1 MDQEQK
7 SYKFM
12 KEVIKKKK
20 IDRKGICI
28 RIAVFFASA
37 VLFGVV
43 AAIAFTIAEPRADRA
58 INGEEQGV
66 RVDLSNDEEPTP
78 TPEPSEVSETQ
89 TAVSSQSQETE
100 TQTDGQQENG
110 TAMGLAEYQSLYTDM
125 LEIAETPKRA
135 IVTVIG
141 ITSQMD
147 YFNQNYESRQ
157 QISGLLVAQNGQDLY
172 ILTEYRVVE
181 NVERI
186 QVTFW
191 DGKMIDATYQKHDPA
206 TGLTVL
212 KASAEDLEQ
221 STRDGMEIAPL
232 GNSYTVK
239 QGEPILA
246 LGSPM
251 GYSDAVAFGVV
262 TSVTNR
268 ISTIDTEYSLLT
280 TDIIGTQA
288 GSGILV
294 NLEGEIVGVIAQ
306 SYSLGENIVTGVA
319 ISQVKELIENLIA
332 NAQLP
337 YIGIKGQDVTSDIAD
352 KNGIPKGVLIDQVQQ
367 DSPAMLSGLKE
378 YDVIVKFGE
387 EKVSTLKQYHD
398 KLIRCSP
405 GQNIKVTAMR
415 RGAEGYAEME
425 FNLTIGGN

>member
-12 KEVIKKKK
+12 KEVIKKKE

-28 RIAVFFASA
+28 RVAVFLGAA

-43 AAIAFTIAEPRADRA
+43 AAIAFAAAEPRADRI
-58 INGEEQGV
+58 INGEDQGA
-66 RVDLSNDEEPTP
+66 RIDLDADAEPSPTP
-78 TPEPSEVSETQ
+78 QPSAEPQNTE
-89 TAVSSQSQETE
+89 APQSQETA
-100 TQTDGQQENG
+100 QGDQEAG
-110 TAMGLAEYQSLYTDM
+110 EALGLTEYQNLYTDM
-125 LEIAETPKRA
+125 LEIAAKPKRA

-191 DGKMIDATYQKHDPA
+191 DGKMIDATYQKHDPS
-206 TGLTVL
+206 TGITIL
-212 KASAEDLEQ
+212 KASAGDLDQ
-221 STRDGMEIAPL
+221 STREGMEIAPL
-232 GNSYTVK
+232 GNSYNVR

-262 TSVTNR
+262 TSVTNK

-306 SYSLGENIVTGVA
+306 SYSLGENIVTGIA
-319 ISQVKELIENLIA
+319 ISQIKELIENLIA
-332 NAQLP
+332 NTQLP

-378 YDVIVKFGE
+378 YDVIVKFE
-387 EKVSTLKQYHD
+387 DEKVSTLKQYHD
-398 KLIRCSP
+398 KLIKCTP
-405 GQNIKVTAMR
+405 GQNVRITAMR
-415 RGAEGYAEME
+415 KGAEGYAEME
-425 FNLTIGGN
+425 FDLTIGEK